1 MVAWAA
7 TVKFGKR
14 STAKIAVKPMAGTAR
29 IVPAINPLRRSWS
42 ASANF
47 QELELPL
54 LGLLVSELAVEDVA
68 DLGEVARPAGALVV
82 DGLALRDELEALD
95 GALDLDA
102 RALRDLAHVVPDRRA
117 GGLALG
123 LRQGEHDEARLV
135 VGLARIRID
144 VVGAEHLGQT
154 LVRVRVRRGR
164 RRPRVRP
171 VRDLGRQRAEQLLV
185 HRERRRDLAGVVTG
199 LV

>member
-54 LGLLVSELAVEDVA
+54 LGLLVAELAVEDVA
-68 DLGEVARPAGALVV
+68 DLGEVARTAGALDV
-82 DGLALRDELEALD
+82 DGLALPAELEALD
-95 GALDLDA
+95 GPLALDA
-102 RALRDLAHVVPDRRA
+102 RSLPGLADVVPGRR
-117 GGLALG
+117 GGGLGLALG
-123 LRQGEHDEARLV
+123 SGARY
-135 VGLARIRID
+135 RTR
-144 VVGAEHLGQT
+144 
-154 LVRVRVRRGR
+154 
-164 RRPRVRP
+164 
-171 VRDLGRQRAEQLLV
+171 
-185 HRERRRDLAGVVTG
+185 
-199 LV
+199 

>member
-54 LGLLVSELAVEDVA
+54 LGQLVAELAVEDVA
-68 DLGEVARPAGALVV
+68 DLGAV
-82 DGLALRDELEALD
+82 
-95 GALDLDA
+95 
-102 RALRDLAHVVPDRRA
+102 
-117 GGLALG
+117 GLALG
-123 LRQGEHDEARLV
+123 LSEGEHDEARLI
-135 VGLARIRID
+135 VGLTRIRID
-144 VVGAEHLGQT
+144 VVGAEHLGQP
-154 LVRVRVRRGR
+154 LVRVRLR
-164 RRPRVRP
+164 
-171 VRDLGRQRAEQLLV
+171 
-185 HRERRRDLAGVVTG
+185 
-199 LV
+199 